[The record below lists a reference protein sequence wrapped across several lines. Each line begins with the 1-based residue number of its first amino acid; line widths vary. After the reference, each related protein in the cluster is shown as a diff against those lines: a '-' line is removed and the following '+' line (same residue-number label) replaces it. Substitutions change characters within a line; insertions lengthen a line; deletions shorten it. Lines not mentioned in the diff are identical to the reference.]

1 MATEGHCLC
10 ETVRYELD
18 FQIETTSNCHCG
30 YCRRAHGAAFV
41 TTALVPTRT
50 LRITAG
56 EQSIARHRG
65 RYFCGT
71 CGSRLFN
78 RSDSYPD
85 ATSLVITSLAQ
96 EPTVRPV
103 AHMNVESKAPWYE
116 ILDDCTQFASFPP
129 GIEDAMRGMKGSPG
143 TQL

>member
-10 ETVRYELD
+10 KAVRYELD
-18 FQIETTSNCHCG
+18 FQIEAMSNCHCQ
-30 YCRRAHGAAFV
+30 YCRRAHGAAFA
-41 TTALVPTRT
+41 TTALVPTSA

-56 EQSIARHRG
+56 ERSIARHLG

-85 ATSLVITSLAQ
+85 ATSLVVTSLAQ
-96 EPTVRPV
+96 EPSVRPAV
-103 AHMNVESKAPWYE
+103 HMNIESKAPLYE
-116 ILDDCTQFASFPP
+116 ILDDRRQFASFPP
-129 GIEDAMRGMKGSPG
+129 GIEDAMRDVTGKPDAG
-143 TQL
+143 

>member
-10 ETVRYELD
+10 GVVRYELD
-18 FQIETTSNCHCG
+18 FQIEATSNCHCQ

-41 TTALVPTRT
+41 TTTLVPTSA

-56 EQSIARHRG
+56 EQSITRHQG

-78 RSDSYPD
+78 RSDSYP
-85 ATSLVITSLAQ
+85 ASTSLVVSSLAH
-96 EPTVRPV
+96 EPTIRPS
-103 AHMNVESKAPWYE
+103 AHMNIESKAPWYE
-116 ILDDCTQFASFPP
+116 ILDNCPQFASFPP
-129 GIEDAMRGMKGSPG
+129 GIEDAMRGVAGKPG
-143 TQL
+143 AV

>member
-10 ETVRYELD
+10 GVVRYELD
-18 FQIETTSNCHCG
+18 FQIEATSNCHCQ

-41 TTALVPTRT
+41 TTTLVPTSA

-56 EQSIARHRG
+56 EQSITRHQG

-78 RSDSYPD
+78 RSDSYP
-85 ATSLVITSLAQ
+85 ASTSLVVSSLAH
-96 EPTVRPV
+96 EPTIRPS
-103 AHMNVESKAPWYE
+103 AHMNIESKAPWYE
-116 ILDDCTQFASFPP
+116 ILDNCPQFASFPP
-129 GIEDAMRGMKGSPG
+129 GIEDAMRGVAGKPG
-143 TQL
+143 AA